1 MKSPFPFLGQFK
13 QDRRDRRDRRDRFCQ
28 RALAELQLV

>member
-13 QDRRDRRDRRDRFCQ
+13 QDRRDRRDRFCQ